1 MADSERLA
9 LSLPE
14 NRLSENVKPQ
24 HLARAKLPKEWIDKF
39 KGKFDQGWD
48 KVREET
54 LARQKQMGIVPQNT
68 LLAPKPAGIKDWDTL
83 SPNEKK
89 VFERQMEVYAGW
101 AAFADEEVGRLAQAL
116 TDDGL
121 MDNTIFLY
129 ILGDNGGSPEAR
141 SGQMGALEHQR

>member
-68 LLAPKPAGIKDWDTL
+68 LLAPKPAGTIG
-83 SPNEKK
+83 K
-89 VFERQMEVYAGW
+89 VTVALKPQPGAARQPAMS
-101 AAFADEEVGRLAQAL
+101 LAQKFAL
-116 TDDGL
+116 LD
-121 MDNTIFLY
+121 
-129 ILGDNGGSPEAR
+129 
-141 SGQMGALEHQR
+141 